1 MGSRA
6 APAKGLSCMARKMPV
21 PDAETSARRL
31 REQQSKAVAD
41 EFERLIAE
49 GKNIQD
55 MRRLRSYGIKPNG

>member
-1 MGSRA
+1 
-6 APAKGLSCMARKMPV
+6 MARKMPV